1 MSVFTNFPSDPYIF
15 LEVERTA
22 QGTLVKEE
30 YTANGIFKLRDGM
43 TEADSLESET
53 SDATLRVR
61 PDEPFAANNMVGQC
75 VRIQREQGEEEY
87 RILSQVE
94 GYDHDLEVMD
104 FWLLE
109 LKREKVLWAELSS
122 PLV

>member
-75 VRIQREQGEEEY
+75 VRIQRSQGEEEY